1 MTPAPL
7 DCELVTD
14 YAARGSEAAFR
25 ALVTRHV
32 HLVYATALRQV
43 GDAGLAEEITQNVF
57 IALARKAPR
66 LAGIETLAGWLH
78 RTTILEA
85 KARIRAELRRK
96 RREETAA
103 EITLRQSDGES
114 PFEALVPLLDE
125 GLFN

>member
-32 HLVYATALRQV
+32 NLVYATALRQV
-43 GDAGLAEEITQNVF
+43 GDAGIAEEITQNVF

-66 LAGIETLAGWLH
+66 LH
-78 RTTILEA
+78 
-85 KARIRAELRRK
+85 
-96 RREETAA
+96 
-103 EITLRQSDGES
+103 
-114 PFEALVPLLDE
+114 
-125 GLFN
+125 